1 MNKLFHWWRLRAAKR
16 AAVGRLDVYRLL
28 LGKS

>member
-1 MNKLFHWWRLRAAKR
+1 MRTLLQWWRLRAAKR

-28 LGKS
+28 LKS

>member
-1 MNKLFHWWRLRAAKR
+1 MNAIWSWWRLRALKR
-16 AAVGRLDVYRLL
+16 AAVGRLECYRLL

>member
-1 MNKLFHWWRLRAAKR
+1 MTAIWRWWRLRAVKR

-28 LGKS
+28 LKS

>member
-1 MNKLFHWWRLRAAKR
+1 MTRILAWWRLRAAKR

-28 LGKS
+28 LKS